1 MYDWFTIDKIDE
13 STYIISEYRHP
24 EETHAYLLNGREKS
38 LLIDTGL
45 GIANIAEA
53 VAKLTDKPITAVATH
68 IHWDHIGGHQY
79 FSDFCVHEAEK
90 TWIAGDFP
98 LPKALVKKFLQMGDL
113 PKNFN
118 IEHYDIF
125 HETPKRFLYD
135 GDTIELGGRNVTVLH
150 TPGHSPGH
158 LCFFEEA
165 SGYLFTGDLVYSDT
179 LYANYNSTDPE
190 KYLASLEKI
199 AVLPAKKI
207 FPAHHSLDITPSLV
221 ARTLD
226 AFRDIKRQ
234 GKLRHGSGHF
244 DFGDFQVLL

>member
-1 MYDWFTIDKIDE
+1 MSDWFTINKIDE
-13 STYIISEYRHP
+13 STHVISEYRHP
-24 EETHAYLLNGREKS
+24 EETHAYLLNGKEKS

-53 VAKLTDKPITAVATH
+53 VTKLTDKPITAVATH

-90 TWIAGDFP
+90 PWIEEEFP

-113 PKNFN
+113 PKNFD

-125 HETPKRFLYD
+125 HGTPKRFLHD
-135 GDTIELGGRNVTVLH
+135 GDTIDLGSRTITTLH

-165 SGYLFTGDLVYSDT
+165 TGYLFAGDLIYSGT
-179 LYANYNSTDPE
+179 LYANYESTDPE

-199 AVLPAKKI
+199 AKLPIKKL
-207 FPAHHSLDITPSLV
+207 FPAHHSLAITPSLV
-221 ARTLD
+221 TRTLD
-226 AFRDIKRQ
+226 AFCDIKRQ
-234 GKLRHGSGHF
+234 EKLHHGGGHF
-244 DFGDFQVLL
+244 VFDDFAILL